1 MFTFKCSEIRTLLS
15 ALGLVDMLVRL
26 MILIFD
32 GSWG

>member
-1 MFTFKCSEIRTLLS
+1 MFNFKYSEIRTLLS

>member
-1 MFTFKCSEIRTLLS
+1 MFTLKYSEIRTLLS
-15 ALGLVDMLVRL
+15 ALSLVYMLVRL